1 MTDLSYHAALRWHD
15 PVDPYNSGIVS
26 RRLEN
31 QSGSRSPAYA
41 MRALGRDDLPREFH
55 LAGKTFRHVRTM
67 KHDFFAATA
76 LYEDS
81 ADPTRRAVLKISRT
95 ADFAGL
101 PLEWIGRWLC
111 RREMRFYSR
120 LADLPNVPAVLGTVG
135 RTGFIHAYV
144 EGRPLSIDRPL
155 PAGFF
160 EQLQTLLN
168 KIHQR
173 DIAYVDTNKPENILL
188 GNDGKP
194 HLIDFQISWDLNL
207 GRTWLNR
214 WILRR
219 LQAEDLYHLAKHRHR
234 LKQESSVKAVDEVE
248 LKLSPW
254 IRAHRLI
261 ATPFKRFRR
270 RTLQRMR
277 TSGRLLPEGS
287 K

>member
-1 MTDLSYHAALRWHD
+1 
-15 PVDPYNSGIVS
+15 
-26 RRLEN
+26 
-31 QSGSRSPAYA
+31 
-41 MRALGRDDLPREFH
+41 MRALGRSDLPREFD
-55 LAGKTFRHVRTM
+55 LAGKTWRHVRTM

-76 LYEDS
+76 LYEDA
-81 ADPTRRAVLKISRT
+81 ADSTRRVVLKISRT
-95 ADFAGL
+95 ADFAGI
-101 PLEWIGRWLC
+101 PLEWVGRLLC
-111 RREMRFYSR
+111 RREMRFYLR
-120 LADLPNVPAVLGTVG
+120 LADLPNIPHVLGTVG
-135 RTGFIHAYV
+135 RTGFVHGYV
-144 EGRPLSIDRPL
+144 EGRPLAIDKPL
-155 PAGFF
+155 PTGFF
-160 EQLQTLLN
+160 EQLETLL
-168 KIHQR
+168 HDVHRR

-188 GNDGKP
+188 GDDGKP

-219 LQAEDLYHLAKHRHR
+219 LQAEDLYHLAKHRRR
-234 LKQESSVKAVDEVE
+234 LRQEEPARPADEGE

-270 RTLQRMR
+270 RTLERMR